1 MKKVVVTGVGIKSC
15 IGHSYNDVLSS
26 LQNGYSGITFND
38 TYSEMGFRSCISGSI
53 EIDLSLSLIHI

>member
-38 TYSEMGFRSCISGSI
+38 TYSEMGFRSCISGAV
-53 EIDLSLSLIHI
+53 EID

>member
-38 TYSEMGFRSCISGSI
+38 TYSGWVLEAVFQVQ
-53 EIDLSLSLIHI
+53 